1 MAGYE
6 KSTFADFK
14 ERLSAGH
21 YNSITGARRGIGKM
35 NLSKDENERAQV
47 LANKHFGASG
57 SPEASKPKA
66 AKKAAKSPKVKAA
79 KAAKAVKAKASKA
92 AKAPKAKEPKQPRQ
106 KRGRKAEP
114 HAQLSPMADQTIR
127 IGTIQ
132 QALKAMQDAKSLG
145 APTSEVAEGARKA
158 QMALV
163 GIVNELCPRGE
174 MQPTA
179 EDLRQAEALGKAA
192 KAAGVN
198 AGGNNANHEA

>member
-66 AKKAAKSPKVKAA
+66 AKKAVKSPKVKAA
-79 KAAKAVKAKASKA
+79 KAKAPKV
-92 AKAPKAKEPKQPRQ
+92 PKAKEPKQPRQ
-106 KRGRKAEP
+106 KRGRKAES